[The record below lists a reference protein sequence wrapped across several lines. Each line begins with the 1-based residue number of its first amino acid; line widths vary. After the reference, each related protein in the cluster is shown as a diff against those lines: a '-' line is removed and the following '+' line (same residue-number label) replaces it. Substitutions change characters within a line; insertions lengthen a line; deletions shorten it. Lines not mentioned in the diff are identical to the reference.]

1 MSAINPS
8 VRAAAAVNTSAPLI
22 HELVA
27 DIGSTTNA
35 ASNTTA
41 GQGLGS
47 YSISSSV
54 VSGSIASEALD
65 GSGDSPLV
73 FVSTTHGV
81 LNADNNA
88 TYHMSISAPST
99 EASTTNFD
107 AMFHVTL
114 TPAQSVQLLNAFDV
128 SGVKLIQKA
137 GEFPSAIYTDSGASA
152 VITAI
157 INGASAATDL
167 CGSTMESFLT
177 QDLNNQLLALFGAV
191 SASGTVDSALGNTFN
206 TAYNST
212 ADVPSQ
218 FDSSLV
224 ALIQVDASSA
234 LVTVD
239 SATAAGSLSAATTGP
254 FDSVTA
260 GQGASLLM
268 RQIPYDNLILYDN
281 SANGISVRSLPLKG
295 GDTIV
300 IVFDTDPS
308 VIHMTPTQ
316 NRGITKD
323 NIANPGA
330 SFDVTYKPAV
340 RALGLAI
347 TVDSGNG
354 SSKAFNFNTATGRFT
369 AGSTA
374 LNSGEKAAVSTI
386 IRAASTY

>member
-8 VRAAAAVNTSAPLI
+8 VRAAAAVNTSAPLV
-22 HELVA
+22 HTLVA
-27 DIGSTTNA
+27 DIGGATTTPSDVSAN
-35 ASNTTA
+35 
-41 GQGLGS
+41 GLGS
-47 YSISSSV
+47 YSITSSA
-54 VSGSIASEALD
+54 VSGSIASEALG
-65 GSGDSPLV
+65 GSGDLPLV

-99 EASTTNFD
+99 DASTTNFD

-137 GEFPSAIYTDSGASA
+137 GEYPSAKYTDSSASA

-157 INGASAATDL
+157 INGASAAVDL

-239 SATAAGSLSAATTGP
+239 SATAAGSLSAATSGP

-281 SANGISVRSLPLKG
+281 SANGISVKSLPLKG

-308 VIHMTPTQ
+308 FIHMTPTQ

-354 SSKAFNFNTATGRFT
+354 SSKAFSFNTATGRFT

-374 LNSGEKAAVSTI
+374 LDSGEKAAVSTI
-386 IRAASTY
+386 IRNASTY